1 MAEVRPSAR
10 EFLAREI
17 RRARESKGMSRAS
30 VGKSLFVSGELVA
43 AWESGRSLPRPEHM
57 TGLIKVLDFGP
68 DIVCRILEDLVSG
81 EVSPEWTGKW
91 LAIEA
96 RATKILSCE
105 HSLVPG
111 LLQTEAY
118 ARAILSHNHHSP
130 LDIEELVQERLRRQ
144 RTVLERDNPPMTVFV
159 IDEQALRRP
168 VGSQKVTSEQLR
180 HLVELAA
187 RPKLILHVVPADV
200 SNCHLGLAGGFMIA
214 RVDGIEIGYQDGV
227 LQGHV
232 LESEDQVAALCQI
245 WEDVRSLA
253 LPQAASV
260 SLISEVAAQ
269 WGS

>member
-1 MAEVRPSAR
+1 MAGVHLSAR

-57 TGLIKVLDFGP
+57 TALIKVLDFGP

-91 LAIEA
+91 LAIEEK
-96 RATKILSCE
+96 ATKILSCE
-105 HSLVPG
+105 NSHVPG

-118 ARAILSHNHHSP
+118 ARAVLCHNHHSP
-130 LDIEELVQERLRRQ
+130 LDVEEQVQERLRRQ
-144 RTVLERDNPPMTVFV
+144 HVVFGRDVPPMMVFV

-168 VGSQKVTSEQLR
+168 VGGPKVMSDQLK
-180 HLVELAA
+180 HLVEMSTH
-187 RPKLILHVVPADV
+187 PKVILHVIPVDGSGYHP
-200 SNCHLGLAGGFMIA
+200 GLLGGFMIA
-214 RVDGIEIGYQDGV
+214 RFDGTEVGYQDGI

-232 LESEDQVAALCQI
+232 IERDDQVSALSQI
-245 WEDVRSLA
+245 WENVRSLA

-260 SLISEVAAQ
+260 SLVSQMAEQ
-269 WGS
+269 WDS